1 MFCEGEL
8 VKFKKEV
15 STNNRYGIVI
25 EFFKI
30 MGQTYYHIYSG
41 GSMVVANETIVE
53 KIIP

>member
-8 VKFKKEV
+8 IKFKDQIATKK
-15 STNNRYGIVI
+15 RYGIVI

-30 MGQTYYHIYSG
+30 MGQTYYHVYSG